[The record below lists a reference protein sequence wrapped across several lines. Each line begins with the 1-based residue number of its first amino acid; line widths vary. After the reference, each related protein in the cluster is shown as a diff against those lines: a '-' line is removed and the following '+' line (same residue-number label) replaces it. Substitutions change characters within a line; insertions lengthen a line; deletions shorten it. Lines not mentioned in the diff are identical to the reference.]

1 MNKSYKIKVNQGNGE
16 AKLVDIPQ
24 VSSSGQPMAVKAV
37 PGGKYQL
44 VDASTGYGP
53 ENIRASRSGQNLK
66 VYFEGRSQP
75 DLVIEDYYKETPEG
89 FNGLIG
95 ESESGRFH
103 EYIPETAAGTSA
115 VPLLADGSN
124 QVGMAL
130 GGAEINASG
139 AAVGALV
146 AAAGLNPLLLAP
158 LALLGAAGG
167 GGGGGGGGDITN
179 NNDAGIKITKATL
192 DTGVSASDF
201 VTKGP
206 VTEFSGTLSTFTGT
220 PGDKVKLELLDKDGK
235 ALDPVI
241 SGTVAPTQVN
251 GVWTWKWTPI
261 DNDTTTNLPDV
272 LKEGDYTLKA
282 TIVTA
287 AGVAYTHATASTT
300 QALDIDTTSDGPN
313 TAAIVKTLSISD
325 DSGPSNSDFYTNDQT
340 LKFNGEYKKFTP
352 NGDLIKLELKDA
364 KGIVVDTEYV
374 KPSGVSTQAQDGT
387 WTWDR
392 STKSALPEGKYT
404 LVATVVD
411 LADNALTAAN
421 NQDLT
426 VDITGEKQGSGLVSI
441 ISMSLDSGVDEGTRK
456 DFKSNDNTPE
466 FKGQVSNS
474 AGEQW
479 LEVRFHNN
487 ADGSDRTNDVFTT
500 FKVPAGTSDWTW
512 APTVKTGS
520 TGWADANYTLTA
532 QVVDLAGNALSD
544 AEGKP
549 LSKAQEVVIDTRGPT
564 DPTDPNAGFV
574 LGDIK
579 ILGTGDTGQSD
590 SDFITK
596 AGGTTSDLLSFGGSL
611 SGKNGA
617 YTQAGGGQVWVQV
630 INKSTGILATEGD
643 ASLVGNSW
651 SFSTK
656 ASLSE
661 GNYIV
666 RASLLDQATNRVS
679 SIDQLLV
686 IDRTVSP
693 VVPKAQNLVNIDNI
707 QTVTE
712 FYVGTNE
719 VGSYSFDT
727 VINRA
732 YEGGYFNLNELKG
745 KSFQNGVEISFTD
758 IAGNSTLVNN
768 EAVKAPFSSNAILTR
783 AADASH
789 PDNLPEPGYT
799 ASQPT
804 VVGLV
809 GTSFKIDGL
818 TDFDMSTLYDGIK
831 AITDRSAVNHV
842 DLLTDTKAQIIN
854 ISVQDVL
861 ALGVGESYLS
871 SGTHEGKIQMR
882 IDGDSN
888 DKVNLVNEFN
898 STADAKWTVNQT
910 TKVTLEGITGD
921 YFQATNI
928 ASGLEIFVKEGV
940 QINVV

>member
-1 MNKSYKIKVNQGNGE
+1 M
-16 AKLVDIPQ
+16 
-24 VSSSGQPMAVKAV
+24 
-37 PGGKYQL
+37 
-44 VDASTGYGP
+44 
-53 ENIRASRSGQNLK
+53 
-66 VYFEGRSQP
+66 
-75 DLVIEDYYKETPEG
+75 VIEDYYKETPDG

-95 ESESGRFH
+95 ESESGRFY

-167 GGGGGGGGDITN
+167 GGGGGDITN
-179 NNDAGIKITKATL
+179 NNAAGIKITKATL

-241 SGTVAPTQVN
+241 SGTVTPTQVN

-404 LVATVVD
+404 LVSSVVD

-456 DFKSNDNTPE
+456 DFKSNVNTPE

-474 AGEQW
+474 AGEQ
-479 LEVRFHNN
+479 
-487 ADGSDRTNDVFTT
+487 
-500 FKVPAGTSDWTW
+500 
-512 APTVKTGS
+512 
-520 TGWADANYTLTA
+520 
-532 QVVDLAGNALSD
+532 
-544 AEGKP
+544 
-549 LSKAQEVVIDTRGPT
+549 
-564 DPTDPNAGFV
+564 
-574 LGDIK
+574 
-579 ILGTGDTGQSD
+579 
-590 SDFITK
+590 
-596 AGGTTSDLLSFGGSL
+596 
-611 SGKNGA
+611 
-617 YTQAGGGQVWVQV
+617 
-630 INKSTGILATEGD
+630 
-643 ASLVGNSW
+643 
-651 SFSTK
+651 
-656 ASLSE
+656 
-661 GNYIV
+661 
-666 RASLLDQATNRVS
+666 
-679 SIDQLLV
+679 
-686 IDRTVSP
+686 
-693 VVPKAQNLVNIDNI
+693 
-707 QTVTE
+707 
-712 FYVGTNE
+712 
-719 VGSYSFDT
+719 
-727 VINRA
+727 
-732 YEGGYFNLNELKG
+732 
-745 KSFQNGVEISFTD
+745 
-758 IAGNSTLVNN
+758 
-768 EAVKAPFSSNAILTR
+768 
-783 AADASH
+783 
-789 PDNLPEPGYT
+789 
-799 ASQPT
+799 
-804 VVGLV
+804 
-809 GTSFKIDGL
+809 
-818 TDFDMSTLYDGIK
+818 
-831 AITDRSAVNHV
+831 
-842 DLLTDTKAQIIN
+842 
-854 ISVQDVL
+854 
-861 ALGVGESYLS
+861 
-871 SGTHEGKIQMR
+871 
-882 IDGDSN
+882 
-888 DKVNLVNEFN
+888 
-898 STADAKWTVNQT
+898 
-910 TKVTLEGITGD
+910 
-921 YFQATNI
+921 
-928 ASGLEIFVKEGV
+928 
-940 QINVV
+940 